1 MSAKG
6 RADVIKMKN
15 TAVKTKLERA
25 KACSAGQKKTQTLTG
40 DISEIE
46 QAVQNFPVLKK
57 PPKIPDS
64 SRKCWTNLFTSCEE
78 NGMQMENSHPVGVDL
93 HPK

>member
-25 KACSAGQKKTQTLTG
+25 KACSAGQKKNPNPYWG
-40 DISEIE
+40 H
-46 QAVQNFPVLKK
+46 K
-57 PPKIPDS
+57 
-64 SRKCWTNLFTSCEE
+64 
-78 NGMQMENSHPVGVDL
+78 
-93 HPK
+93 